1 MRMLIE
7 MDVPGRIAETMAFGD
22 DTRELSIEEVA
33 FEWKPLKCDF
43 CLMFRDIIQDCMERV
58 GKVWFSQEPQQLISN
73 PLINESNTPIVIKNG
88 QVLGINN

>member
-1 MRMLIE
+1 
-7 MDVPGRIAETMAFGD
+7 
-22 DTRELSIEEVA
+22 
-33 FEWKPLKCDF
+33 
-43 CLMFRDIIQDCMERV
+43 MFRDIIQDCMERV